1 MEKEKKK
8 KEIDKII
15 KKEIT
20 KENRKAQKRNQVER
34 IEEKRKEKLSNVT
47 SLTFATSEPE
57 VKEKKKKKVVEVSLQ
72 LPSTLEQADQILT
85 EEKLNSFIEHSKKF
99 YPKEE
104 NLQINEVAE
113 KIQYLYQNI
122 RVKNEFRFT
131 LFLLNF
137 RLQ

>member
-20 KENRKAQKRNQVER
+20 RENRKAQKKNQAER
-34 IEEKRKEKLSNVT
+34 YEEKRKEKLSNVT
-47 SLTFATSEPE
+47 TLTFANSEPE
-57 VKEKKKKKVVEVSLQ
+57 VKEKKKKKIENSTQ
-72 LPSTLEQADQILT
+72 IPSTLEQADQILT
-85 EEKLNSFIEHSKKF
+85 EEKLNSFIQHSKKL

-122 RVKNEFRFT
+122 RVKNEFRFPI
-131 LFLLNF
+131 FF
-137 RLQ
+137 